1 MSYPQVYPQASSPPR
16 RVVQCK
22 AAVSTDQDAPDL
34 TDGQFRAVVAV
45 FDNVDSHGDVVVRG
59 AFAETL
65 NEWADRGD
73 EIPVIWSHDWADPFS
88 HIGTVKSAEETDRG
102 LEIVGEIPQE
112 DRDSNPRAAQVY
124 RLLKSRRI
132 TQFSFAF
139 DVLEGAEVEQ
149 DGRRVT
155 ELRRLKLH
163 EVGPC
168 LLGVN
173 QATELIAA
181 KASHHNNDMPN
192 QGAPQKE
199 KNTMSNTH
207 FPNIY
212 AEQKAAELKAAHRI
226 ASAAEKEDRDLT
238 SDEQTQLN
246 AHLKAAAEHGAK
258 SERQLEN
265 ARSFEAIGAAL
276 KGVEPEDMGRD
287 GLKGQEQDDDGHRS
301 AGDRVRPS
309 FESAAG
315 KFGTAA
321 AKALTGRG
329 ALPGRVRVPGLLPE
343 GKAAGL
349 GLGGDDRGAQLLGG
363 SQAFDRLQPSVAR
376 RGIVDL
382 VEVISPEANG
392 GVTSPHY
399 SFLTEEAHE
408 NLSAVVE
415 PGAKKPTSTY
425 HMVERSGKMK
435 FVATLTEPFAKSLLD
450 DYSQLRGF
458 LSTRLAEDLYET
470 IDAELLSG
478 DGTEVHLLGLA
489 HVEGV
494 RRIAWDQSL
503 PRTLRSARTTLATTR
518 DTPTA
523 WFVHPEDAAEIDL
536 HTDAQGRPVDLRQLM
551 GNLPIVET
559 PGAPQGVAVLAN
571 FGRAAVFT
579 DNAVELTVTDAAP
592 HYAEDGT
599 VDGTLW
605 EHNQVALRA
614 EVRIGGLAVT
624 RPSAFAFVAL
634 NADAE
639 LPEA

>member
-1 MSYPQVYPQASSPPR
+1 MAPPYPNPPDATR
-16 RVVQCK
+16 RVVQAK

-45 FDNVDSHGDVVVRG
+45 FDEVDSYGDVVVRG

-88 HIGTVKSAEETDRG
+88 HIGTVKSATETDRG
-102 LEIVGEIPQE
+102 LEIVGEIPQD
-112 DRDSNPRAAQVY
+112 DRDTNPRAAQVY
-124 RLLKSRRI
+124 KLLKARRI

-139 DVLEGAEVEQ
+139 DVLEGAEVER
-149 DGRRVT
+149 DGRRVN

-168 LLGVN
+168 LVGVN
-173 QATELIAA
+173 QSTELGSV
-181 KASHHNNDMPN
+181 KSSHHNNDIQPTP
-192 QGAPQKE
+192 GTPEKE
-199 KNTMSNTH
+199 KNTMNKFRT
-207 FPNIY
+207 
-212 AEQKAAELKAAHRI
+212 EQQAHGKAARDIAAKAETAARELT
-226 ASAAEKEDRDLT
+226 E
-238 SDEQTQLN
+238 DEQAQIGEL
-246 AHLKAAAEHGAK
+246 LRKANDAK
-258 SERQLEN
+258 IQAERQEQN
-265 ARSFEAIGAAL
+265 QANFEAIGAAL
-276 KGVEPEDMGRD
+276 KGVEPEDLGRD

-329 ALPGRVRVPGLLPE
+329 ALPGRVRVPGLLPA

-382 VEVISPEANG
+382 VEVIAPSANG
-392 GVTSPHY
+392 GVSSPHY
-399 SFLTEEAHE
+399 SFLTEAAHE

-415 PGAKKPTSTY
+415 PGAKKPTSQY
-425 HMVERSGKMK
+425 RMVERSGKQK

-450 DYSQLRGF
+450 DYSQLRPF
-458 LSTRLAEDLYET
+458 LASRLAEDLYEA
-470 IDAELLSG
+470 IDTELMYG
-478 DGTEVHLLGLA
+478 DGTAAHLLGLA
-489 HVEGV
+489 NVEGV
-494 RRIAWDQSL
+494 RQIAWDASL
-503 PRTLRSARTTLATTR
+503 PRTLRKARTALATTR

-536 HTDAQGRPVDLRQLM
+536 YTDAQGRPVDLRQIM
-551 GNLPIVET
+551 GGLPIVET
-559 PGAPQGVAVLAN
+559 PGAPQGMAVLAD

-579 DNAVELTVTDAAP
+579 DNAVEITVTDAAP
-592 HYAEDGT
+592 HHAEDGS

-605 EHNQVALRA
+605 EHNEVALRA

-639 LPEA
+639 LPTA

>member
-1 MSYPQVYPQASSPPR
+1 MAPPYPNPPDAAR

-22 AAVSTDQDAPDL
+22 ADVSTDQDAPDL
-34 TDGQFRAVVAV
+34 KDGQFRAVVAV

-59 AFAETL
+59 AFADTL
-65 NEWADRGD
+65 AEWADRGD
-73 EIPVIWSHDWADPFS
+73 EIPVIWSHDWGDPFS
-88 HIGTVKSAEETDRG
+88 HIGTVKSATETDRG

-139 DVLEGAEVEQ
+139 DVLEGGEVER

-173 QATELIAA
+173 QDTSLGSVKASTNNNTMPTTGTPEEEINMNKFRTEQQAHGKAARDIAA
-181 KASHHNNDMPN
+181 KAETAGRELTDGEQAQIGELLRKAND
-192 QGAPQKE
+192 AKV
-199 KNTMSNTH
+199 
-207 FPNIY
+207 
-212 AEQKAAELKAAHRI
+212 AAE
-226 ASAAEKEDRDLT
+226 
-238 SDEQTQLN
+238 
-246 AHLKAAAEHGAK
+246 
-258 SERQLEN
+258 RQEAN
-265 ARSFEAIGAAL
+265 QANFEAIGAAL

-287 GLKGQEQDDDGHRS
+287 GLKGQEQDGIPEGFG
-301 AGDRVRPS
+301 GDRVRPS
-309 FESAAG
+309 FETAASR
-315 KFGTAA
+315 FGTAA

-329 ALPGRVRVPGLLPE
+329 ALPGRVRVPGLLPA

-382 VEVISPEANG
+382 VEVISPSANG

-425 HMVERSGKMK
+425 RMVERAGKQK

-450 DYSQLRGF
+450 DYSQLRPF
-458 LSTRLAEDLYET
+458 LASRLAEDLYEA
-470 IDAELLSG
+470 IDTELMYG
-478 DGTEVHLLGLA
+478 DGGAAHLLGLA
-489 HVEGV
+489 NVEGV
-494 RRIAWDQSL
+494 RQIAWDQSL
-503 PRTLRSARTTLATTR
+503 PRTLRKARTALATTR

-536 HTDAQGRPVDLRQLM
+536 YTDAQGRPVDLRQIM
-551 GNLPIVET
+551 GGLPIVET
-559 PGAPQGVAVLAN
+559 PGAPQGMAVLAD
-571 FGRAAVFT
+571 FSRAAVFT

-592 HYAEDGT
+592 HHAADGS

-605 EHNQVALRA
+605 EHNEVALRA

-634 NADAE
+634 NEKAK
-639 LPEA
+639 LPTA

>member
-1 MSYPQVYPQASSPPR
+1 M
-16 RVVQCK
+16 VQCK
-22 AAVSTDQDAPDL
+22 ADVSTDRDAPDL
-34 TDGQFRAVVAV
+34 VDGQFRAVVAV
-45 FDNVDSHGDVVVRG
+45 FDNVDSHGDVVVQG

-88 HIGTVKSAEETDRG
+88 HIGTVKSATETDRG

-112 DRDSNPRAAQVY
+112 DRDANPRAAQVY

-139 DVLEGAEVEQ
+139 DVLDGAEVEQ

-168 LLGVN
+168 LVGVN
-173 QATELIAA
+173 QATELGSV
-181 KASHHNNDMPN
+181 KSSHHNNDMPST
-192 QGAPQKE
+192 GAQKKE
-199 KNTMSNTH
+199 TIDMNKFRT
-207 FPNIY
+207 
-212 AEQKAAELKAAHRI
+212 EQQAHGKAARDIAAKAETAGRELTGDEQAQIGELLRKANDAKV
-226 ASAAEKEDRDLT
+226 AAE
-238 SDEQTQLN
+238 
-246 AHLKAAAEHGAK
+246 
-258 SERQLEN
+258 RQEAN
-265 ARSFEAIGAAL
+265 QANFEAIGAAL
-276 KGVEPEDMGRD
+276 KGVPAEDLGRD
-287 GLKGQEQDDDGHRS
+287 QLKGQNQDDDDHRS
-301 AGDRVRPS
+301 GGGRVRPS

-329 ALPGRVRVPGLLPE
+329 ALPGRVRVPGLLPA

-382 VEVISPEANG
+382 VEVINPSANG
-392 GVTSPHY
+392 GVASPHY

-415 PGAKKPTSTY
+415 PGAKKPTSTVR
-425 HMVERSGKMK
+425 MVERAGKQK

-450 DYSQLRGF
+450 DYSQLRPF
-458 LSTRLAEDLYET
+458 LASRLAEDLYEA
-470 IDAELLSG
+470 IDTELMHG
-478 DGTEVHLLGLA
+478 DGSATHLLGLA
-489 HVEGV
+489 NVEGV
-494 RRIAWDQSL
+494 RRVAWDASL
-503 PRTLRSARTTLATTR
+503 PRTLRKARTALATTR
-518 DTPTA
+518 DQPTA

-536 HTDAQGRPVDLRQLM
+536 FADAQGRPVDLRQIM
-551 GNLPIVET
+551 GGLPIVET
-559 PGAPQGVAVLAN
+559 PGAPQGMAVLAD
-571 FGRAAVFT
+571 FSRAAVFT
-579 DNAVELTVTDAAP
+579 DNAVEITVTDAAP
-592 HYAEDGT
+592 HYASDGS

-605 EHNQVALRA
+605 EHNEVALRA

-634 NADAE
+634 NETAE
-639 LPEA
+639 LPTA

>member
-1 MSYPQVYPQASSPPR
+1 MAPPYPNPPDAAR
-16 RVVQCK
+16 RVVQRK

-59 AFAETL
+59 AFTETL

-88 HIGTVKSAEETDRG
+88 HIGTVKSATETDRG

-139 DVLEGAEVEQ
+139 DVLDGAEVEQ

-168 LLGVN
+168 LVGVN
-173 QATELIAA
+173 QDTELGSV
-181 KASHHNNDMPN
+181 KSSHHNNTMPT

-199 KNTMSNTH
+199 KIDMNKFRT
-207 FPNIY
+207 
-212 AEQKAAELKAAHRI
+212 EQQAHGKAARDIAAKAETAGRELTGDEQAQIGELLRKANDAKV
-226 ASAAEKEDRDLT
+226 AAE
-238 SDEQTQLN
+238 
-246 AHLKAAAEHGAK
+246 
-258 SERQLEN
+258 RQEAN
-265 ARSFEAIGAAL
+265 ERSFEAIGAAL

-301 AGDRVRPS
+301 GGDRVRPS
-309 FESAAG
+309 FETAAG

-329 ALPGRVRVPGLLPE
+329 ALPGRVRVPGVLPA

-382 VEVISPEANG
+382 VEVIAPSANG
-392 GVTSPHY
+392 GVSSPHY
-399 SFLTEEAHE
+399 SYLTEQAHE

-425 HMVERSGKMK
+425 RMVERAGRQK

-450 DYSQLRGF
+450 DYSQLRPF
-458 LSTRLAEDLYET
+458 LASRLAEDLYEA
-470 IDAELLSG
+470 IDTELMYG
-478 DGTEVHLLGLA
+478 DGTEAHLLGLA
-489 HVEGV
+489 SVEGV
-494 RRIAWDQSL
+494 RQIAWDQSL
-503 PRTLRSARTTLATTR
+503 PRTLRSARTALATTR
-518 DTPTA
+518 DTPSA
-523 WFVHPEDAAEIDL
+523 WFVNPADAAEIDL
-536 HTDAQGRPVDLRQLM
+536 YTDAQGRPVDLRQIM
-551 GNLPIVET
+551 GGLPIVET
-559 PGAPQGVAVLAN
+559 PGAPQGMAVLAD
-571 FGRAAVFT
+571 FGRASVFT
-579 DNAVELTVTDAAP
+579 DNAVEITVTDSAP

-599 VDGTLW
+599 IDGTLW
-605 EHNQVALRA
+605 QHNEVALRA

-634 NADAE
+634 NEKAK
-639 LPEA
+639 LPTA

>member
-1 MSYPQVYPQASSPPR
+1 MSYPQVYPQASDPPR

-34 TDGQFRAVVAV
+34 KDGQFRAIVSV
-45 FDNVDSHGDVVVRG
+45 FDEVDSYGDVVVKG

-65 NEWADRGD
+65 SEWADRGD

-139 DVLEGAEVEQ
+139 DVLDGAEVEQ

-168 LLGVN
+168 LVGVN
-173 QATELIAA
+173 QATELGAV
-181 KASHHNNDMPN
+181 KSSHHNNDIQPTP
-192 QGAPQKE
+192 GTPQKE
-199 KNTMSNTH
+199 KIDMNKFRT
-207 FPNIY
+207 
-212 AEQKAAELKAAHRI
+212 EQQTQLKAAKAI
-226 ASAAEKEDRDLT
+226 AQKAETGARELT
-238 SDEQTQLN
+238 EDEQTQISEL
-246 AHLKAAAEHGAK
+246 LQKANTAKVAAE
-258 SERQLEN
+258 RQEAN
-265 ARSFEAIGAAL
+265 ESSFKALGDAL
-276 KGVEPEDMGRD
+276 KGVQADPE
-287 GLKGQEQDDDGHRS
+287 LKGQEQDDDGHRS

-329 ALPGRVRVPGLLPE
+329 ALPGRVRVPGLLPA

-382 VEVISPEANG
+382 VEVISPSANG
-392 GVTSPHY
+392 GVSSPHY

-425 HMVERSGKMK
+425 RMVERAGKQK

-450 DYSQLRGF
+450 DYSQLRNF
-458 LSTRLAEDLYET
+458 LAGRLAEDLYEA

-478 DGTEVHLLGLA
+478 DGTEAHLLGLA
-489 HVEGV
+489 NVEGV
-494 RRIAWDQSL
+494 RRIAFDQSL

-518 DTPTA
+518 DTPSA
-523 WFVHPEDAAEIDL
+523 WFVHPQDAAEIDL
-536 HTDAQGRPVDLRQLM
+536 YTDAQGRPVDLRQMM

-559 PGAPQGVAVLAN
+559 PGALQGVAVLAN
-571 FGRAAVFT
+571 FGRASVFT
-579 DNAVELTVTDAAP
+579 DNQVEITVTDAAP
-592 HYAEDGT
+592 HYAADGS

-639 LPEA
+639 LPKA

>member
-1 MSYPQVYPQASSPPR
+1 MSYPQAYTQSSDPPR
-16 RVVQCK
+16 RVVQAK

-34 TDGQFRAVVAV
+34 ADGQFRAVVAV

-65 NEWADRGD
+65 SEWADSGD

-88 HIGTVKSAEETDRG
+88 HIGTVKSATETDRG

-124 RLLKSRRI
+124 RLLKARRI

-139 DVLEGAEVEQ
+139 DVLEGGEVER

-173 QATELIAA
+173 QATELGAI
-181 KASHHNNDMPN
+181 KADNTTSNHLPA

-199 KNTMSNTH
+199 NKDMSTNTYRDQQATH
-207 FPNIY
+207 G
-212 AEQKAAELKAAHRI
+212 KAARDIAAKAETAGRELTGDEQAQIGELLRKANDAKV
-226 ASAAEKEDRDLT
+226 AAE
-238 SDEQTQLN
+238 
-246 AHLKAAAEHGAK
+246 
-258 SERQLEN
+258 RQEAN
-265 ARSFEAIGAAL
+265 QRSFEAIGAAL

-287 GLKGQEQDDDGHRS
+287 GLKGQEDGVPEGFG
-301 AGDRVRPS
+301 GDRVRPS
-309 FESAAG
+309 FESAASR
-315 KFGTAA
+315 FGTAA

-329 ALPGRVRVPGLLPE
+329 ALPGRVRVPGLLPA

-382 VEVISPEANG
+382 VEVISPSANG
-392 GVTSPHY
+392 GVISPHY
-399 SFLTEEAHE
+399 SFLTEAAHE

-415 PGAKKPTSTY
+415 PGAKKPTSKY
-425 HMVERSGKMK
+425 RMVERAGRQK

-450 DYSQLRGF
+450 DYSQLRPF
-458 LSTRLAEDLYET
+458 LASRLAEDLYEA
-470 IDAELLSG
+470 IDTELMYG
-478 DGTEVHLLGLA
+478 DGTESHLLGLA

-494 RRIAWDQSL
+494 RQIAWDASL
-503 PRTLRSARTTLATTR
+503 PRTLRKARTALATTR

-536 HTDAQGRPVDLRQLM
+536 YTDAQGRPVDLRNIM
-551 GNLPIVET
+551 GGLRILET
-559 PGAPQGVAVLAN
+559 PGAPQGMAVLAD
-571 FGRAAVFT
+571 FGRASVFT
-579 DNAVELTVTDAAP
+579 DNAVEITVTDAAP
-592 HYAEDGT
+592 HHASDGS

-639 LPEA
+639 LPTA

>member
-1 MSYPQVYPQASSPPR
+1 MTYPQVYPQASDPPR

-45 FDNVDSHGDVVVRG
+45 FDNVDSHGDVVVKG
-59 AFAETL
+59 AFTETL

-88 HIGTVKSAEETDRG
+88 HIGTVKSATETDRG
-102 LEIVGEIPQE
+102 LEILGEIPQE

-139 DVLEGAEVEQ
+139 DVLEGGEVDR

-173 QATELIAA
+173 QSTELGSIKADNTTSNHLPAQGTPQKENKDMSTNTYRDQQATHGKAARDIAA
-181 KASHHNNDMPN
+181 KAETAGRELTGDEQAQIGELLRKAND
-192 QGAPQKE
+192 AKV
-199 KNTMSNTH
+199 
-207 FPNIY
+207 
-212 AEQKAAELKAAHRI
+212 AAERQ
-226 ASAAEKEDRDLT
+226 
-238 SDEQTQLN
+238 EQNQAN
-246 AHLKAAAEHGAK
+246 
-258 SERQLEN
+258 
-265 ARSFEAIGAAL
+265 FEAIGDAL
-276 KGVEPEDMGRD
+276 KGVDPEDLGRD

-301 AGDRVRPS
+301 GGDRVRPS
-309 FESAAG
+309 FETAAG

-382 VEVISPEANG
+382 VEVIAPSANG

-425 HMVERSGKMK
+425 RMVERAGKQK

-450 DYSQLRGF
+450 DYQQLRGF
-458 LSTRLAEDLYET
+458 LASRLAEDLYET
-470 IDAELLSG
+470 IDAELLNG
-478 DGTEVHLLGLA
+478 DGTEAHLLGLA
-489 HVEGV
+489 NVEGV

-536 HTDAQGRPVDLRQLM
+536 HTDAQGRPVDLRQMM

-571 FGRAAVFT
+571 FGRASVFT
-579 DNAVELTVTDAAP
+579 DNQVELTVTDAAP
-592 HYAEDGT
+592 HYASDGT
-599 VDGTLW
+599 VDGTRW

-634 NADAE
+634 NETAE
-639 LPEA
+639 LPTA

>member
-16 RVVQCK
+16 RVADFK
-22 AAVSTDQDAPDL
+22 AAVLEAGTDDDLADGDFRALVSAFGSTD
-34 TDGQFRAVVAV
+34 
-45 FDNVDSHGDVVVRG
+45 SYGDIVEPG
-59 AFAETL
+59 AFTGSLAE
-65 NEWADRGD
+65 WKAGGD
-73 EIPVIWSHDWADPFS
+73 PIPVVWAHQWADPFA
-88 HIGTVKSAEETDRG
+88 HVGTVKSAEETDRG
-102 LEIVGEIPQE
+102 LEIVGHISPEE
-112 DRDSNPRAAQVY
+112 REANTTAAQVY
-124 RLLKSRRI
+124 RLLKERRI

-139 DVLEGAEVEQ
+139 DVLEAEDSTV
-149 DGRRVT
+149 DGKRVT
-155 ELRRLKLH
+155 LLRRLKLH

-173 QATELIAA
+173 QDTSLGSIKADTSIQPTTGTPEEEIDMNKFRTEQQVHGKAARDIAA
-181 KASHHNNDMPN
+181 KAETA
-192 QGAPQKE
+192 GR
-199 KNTMSNTH
+199 
-207 FPNIY
+207 
-212 AEQKAAELKAAHRI
+212 ELT
-226 ASAAEKEDRDLT
+226 D
-238 SDEQTQLN
+238 DEQTQISEL
-246 AHLKAAAEHGAK
+246 LRKANDAKVAAE
-258 SERQLEN
+258 RQEQN
-265 ARSFEAIGAAL
+265 QANFSAIGAAL
-276 KGVEPEDMGRD
+276 KGVPAEDLGRD

-382 VEVISPEANG
+382 VEVISPSANG

-415 PGAKKPTSTY
+415 PGAKKPTSQY
-425 HMVERSGKMK
+425 RMVERSGKMK

-458 LSTRLAEDLYET
+458 LATRLAEDLYET

-478 DGTEVHLLGLA
+478 DGTEAHLLGLA

-523 WFVHPEDAAEIDL
+523 WFVHPEDAAAIDL

-634 NADAE
+634 NETAE
-639 LPEA
+639 LPTA

>member
-1 MSYPQVYPQASSPPR
+1 MPYPHPYPQAGAAR
-16 RVVQCK
+16 RVADFK
-22 AAVSTDQDAPDL
+22 AAVLEAGTDDDLADGDFRALVSAFGSTD
-34 TDGQFRAVVAV
+34 
-45 FDNVDSHGDVVVRG
+45 SYGDIVEPG
-59 AFAETL
+59 AFTDSLA
-65 NEWADRGD
+65 EWAAGGD
-73 EIPVIWSHDWADPFS
+73 PIPVVWAHQWADPFA
-88 HIGTVKSAEETDRG
+88 HVGTVKSAEETDRG
-102 LEIVGEIPQE
+102 LEIVGHISPEE
-112 DRDSNPRAAQVY
+112 RESNTTAAQVY
-124 RLLKSRRI
+124 RLLKERRI

-139 DVLEGAEVEQ
+139 DVLEAEESTVE
-149 DGRRVT
+149 GKRVT
-155 ELRRLKLH
+155 LLRRLKLH

-168 LLGVN
+168 LVGVN
-173 QATELIAA
+173 QSTELGSI
-181 KASHHNNDMPN
+181 KADNNLPAT
-192 QGAPQKE
+192 GTPEKE
-199 KNTMSNTH
+199 KNTMSNTQI
-207 FPNIY
+207 PNVY

-265 ARSFEAIGAAL
+265 ARNFEAIGAAL

-287 GLKGQEQDDDGHRS
+287 GLKGQEDGIPEGFG
-301 AGDRVRPS
+301 GDRVRPS

-315 KFGTAA
+315 RFSTAA

-382 VEVISPEANG
+382 VEVVVPGAQG
-392 GVTSPHY
+392 GVTSPH
-399 SFLTEEAHE
+399 FTWLTEEAHE

-458 LSTRLAEDLYET
+458 LATRLAEDLYET

-478 DGTEVHLLGLA
+478 DGTEAHLLGLA
-489 HVEGV
+489 NVEGV

-518 DTPTA
+518 DTATA

-536 HTDAQGRPVDLRQLM
+536 YTDAQGRPVDLRQLM

-579 DNAVELTVTDAAP
+579 DNQVELTVTDAAP
-592 HYAEDGT
+592 HYASDGT

-634 NADAE
+634 NETAE
-639 LPEA
+639 LPTA

>member
-1 MSYPQVYPQASSPPR
+1 MTYPHPYPQAGAAR
-16 RVVQCK
+16 RVADFK
-22 AAVSTDQDAPDL
+22 AAVLEAGTDDDLADGDFRALVSAFGSTD
-34 TDGQFRAVVAV
+34 
-45 FDNVDSHGDVVVRG
+45 SYGDIVEPG
-59 AFAETL
+59 AFTESLAE
-65 NEWADRGD
+65 WKAGGD
-73 EIPVIWSHDWADPFS
+73 PIPVVWAHQWADPFA
-88 HIGTVKSAEETDRG
+88 HVGTVKSAEETDRG
-102 LEIVGEIPQE
+102 LEIVGHISPEE
-112 DRDSNPRAAQVY
+112 RESNTTAAQVY
-124 RLLKSRRI
+124 RLLKERRI

-139 DVLEGAEVEQ
+139 DVLEAEETTV
-149 DGRRVT
+149 DGKRVT
-155 ELRRLKLH
+155 LLRRLKLH

-168 LLGVN
+168 LVGVN
-173 QATELIAA
+173 QDTSLGSV
-181 KASHHNNDMPN
+181 KADTNNNTMPST
-192 QGAPQKE
+192 GTHTKE
-199 KNTMSNTH
+199 NTMSNTQI
-207 FPNIY
+207 PNVY

-265 ARSFEAIGAAL
+265 ARNFEAIGAAL

-287 GLKGQEQDDDGHRS
+287 GLKGQQDDDGVPEGFG
-301 AGDRVRPS
+301 GDRVRPS

-329 ALPGRVRVPGLLPE
+329 ALPGRVRVPGLLPA

-382 VEVISPEANG
+382 VEVISPSANG

-425 HMVERSGKMK
+425 RMVERAGKQK

-450 DYSQLRGF
+450 DYSQLRPF
-458 LSTRLAEDLYET
+458 LASRLAEDLYEA
-470 IDAELLSG
+470 IDTELMHG
-478 DGTEVHLLGLA
+478 DGSATHLLGLA
-489 HVEGV
+489 NVEGV
-494 RRIAWDQSL
+494 RRVAWDASL
-503 PRTLRSARTTLATTR
+503 PRTLRKARTALATTR

-536 HTDAQGRPVDLRQLM
+536 YTDAQGRPVDLRQIM
-551 GNLPIVET
+551 GGLPIVET
-559 PGAPQGVAVLAN
+559 PGAPQGMAVLAD

-579 DNAVELTVTDAAP
+579 DNQVELTVTDAAP
-592 HYAEDGT
+592 HHASDGS

-605 EHNQVALRA
+605 EHNEVALRA

-634 NADAE
+634 NETAE
-639 LPEA
+639 LPTA

>member
-88 HIGTVKSAEETDRG
+88 HIGTVKSATETDRG

-112 DRDSNPRAAQVY
+112 DRDANPRAAQVY

-139 DVLEGAEVEQ
+139 DVLEAEESTV

-168 LLGVN
+168 LVGVN
-173 QATELIAA
+173 QATELGSV
-181 KASHHNNDMPN
+181 KSSHHNNDIQPTP
-192 QGAPQKE
+192 GTPEKE
-199 KNTMSNTH
+199 KNTMSENTFRAQQATH
-207 FPNIY
+207 G
-212 AEQKAAELKAAHRI
+212 KAARDIAAKAETAGRELTGDEQAQIGELLRKANDAKV
-226 ASAAEKEDRDLT
+226 AAERQ
-238 SDEQTQLN
+238 EQNQAN
-246 AHLKAAAEHGAK
+246 
-258 SERQLEN
+258 
-265 ARSFEAIGAAL
+265 FEAIGAAL

-329 ALPGRVRVPGLLPE
+329 ALPGRVRVPGVLPA
-343 GKAAGL
+343 GKAAGM

-382 VEVISPEANG
+382 VEVISPSANG

-399 SFLTEEAHE
+399 TYLTEVEHVNRA
-408 NLSAVVE
+408 AVVE
-415 PGAKKPTSTY
+415 EGGLKPTSTY
-425 HMVERSGKMK
+425 RLVDRAGRQK

-450 DYSQLRGF
+450 DYAQLRNF
-458 LSTRLAEDLYET
+458 LAGRLAEDLYT
-470 IDAELLSG
+470 AIDTELLYG
-478 DGTEVHLLGLA
+478 DGTASHLLGLA
-489 HVEGV
+489 NVEGV
-494 RRIAWDQSL
+494 RRVAWDQSL
-503 PRTLRSARTTLATTR
+503 PRTLRAARTLLATTR

-523 WFVHPEDAAEIDL
+523 WFVNPADAAEIDL
-536 HTDAQGRPVDLRQLM
+536 YTDAQGRPVDLRQLM
-551 GNLPIVET
+551 GNLPVVET
-559 PGAPQGVAVLAN
+559 PGAPQGMAVLAD
-571 FGRAAVFT
+571 FGRASVFT

-592 HYAEDGT
+592 HHAEDGT

-605 EHNQVALRA
+605 QFNEVALRA

-634 NADAE
+634 NEKAK
-639 LPEA
+639 LPTA

>member
-1 MSYPQVYPQASSPPR
+1 MAPPYPNPPDATR

-88 HIGTVKSAEETDRG
+88 HIGTVKSATETDRG

-139 DVLEGAEVEQ
+139 DVLDGAEVER

-155 ELRRLKLH
+155 LLRRLKLH

-173 QATELIAA
+173 QSTEL
-181 KASHHNNDMPN
+181 
-192 QGAPQKE
+192 GAIKSDNTPPVTGTPTKE
-199 KNTMSNTH
+199 NTMSNTQI
-207 FPNIY
+207 PNVY

-265 ARSFEAIGAAL
+265 ARNFEAIGAAL
-276 KGVEPEDMGRD
+276 KGVPAEDLGRD
-287 GLKGQEQDDDGHRS
+287 GLKGHDQDDDGHRS

-309 FESAAG
+309 FETAAG
-315 KFGTAA
+315 RFGTAA

-329 ALPGRVRVPGLLPE
+329 ALPGRVRVPGLLPA

-382 VEVISPEANG
+382 VEVIAPSANG

-415 PGAKKPTSTY
+415 SGAKKPTSTY
-425 HMVERSGKMK
+425 RMVERAGKQK

-450 DYSQLRGF
+450 DYSQLRPF
-458 LSTRLAEDLYET
+458 LASRLAEDLYEA
-470 IDAELLSG
+470 IDTELMYG
-478 DGTEVHLLGLA
+478 DGGAAHLLGLA
-489 HVEGV
+489 NVEGV
-494 RRIAWDQSL
+494 RRVAWDQSL
-503 PRTLRSARTTLATTR
+503 PRTLRKARTSLATTR
-518 DTPTA
+518 DQPTA

-536 HTDAQGRPVDLRQLM
+536 YTDAQGRPVDLRNIM
-551 GNLPIVET
+551 GGLPIVET
-559 PGAPQGVAVLAN
+559 PGAPQGMAVLAD

-579 DNAVELTVTDAAP
+579 DNAVEITVTDAAP
-592 HYAEDGT
+592 HYASDGT

-605 EHNQVALRA
+605 EHNEVALRA

-634 NADAE
+634 NADAK
-639 LPEA
+639 LPKA